1 IEAEA
6 ASLPRTLE
14 DVDLAVINGNYA
26 IGAGLDPA
34 TALAS
39 EKVDSEAAEKYVNVV
54 AVRPADKDSE
64 KIQALVKALQS
75 ATVKDYIGKTYN
87 GGVVA
92 TF

>member
-1 IEAEA
+1 M
-6 ASLPRTLE
+6 LPRTLT

-26 IGAGLDPA
+26 IGAGLDPS
-34 TALAS
+34 TAIAS
-39 EKVDSEAAEKYVNVV
+39 EEADSEAAEKYVNVI

-75 ATVKDYIGKTYN
+75 DTVKQYIDSTYD
-87 GGVVA
+87 GAVVT